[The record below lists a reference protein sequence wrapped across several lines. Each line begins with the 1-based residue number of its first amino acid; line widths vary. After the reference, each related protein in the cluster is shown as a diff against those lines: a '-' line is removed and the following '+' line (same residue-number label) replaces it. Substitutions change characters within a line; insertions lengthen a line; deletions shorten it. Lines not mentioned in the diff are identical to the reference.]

1 MHFVSQVESLR
12 TSLALN
18 ALTLVGEIGIYLGRS
33 IDHYIY
39 ERLAEC
45 LVRCSTT
52 TKKVIASASLKATTT
67 FLRHATYYHKVM
79 NMLAISMN
87 EKNNQAR
94 DFTIT
99 YVKTILQSHA
109 HRDHTRAIM
118 DRSGNTDIIV
128 KILTKGIN
136 DATPSV
142 RENCREAFWIFW
154 EYWRERGE
162 KYGLLLELEK

>member
-1 MHFVSQVESLR
+1 M
-12 TSLALN
+12 N
-18 ALTLVGEIGIYLGRS
+18 ALTLVGEIGIYLGRY

-39 ERLAEC
+39 ERLADC

-67 FLRHATYYHKVM
+67 FLRHANYYHKVM
-79 NMLAISMN
+79 NMLALSMN

-109 HRDHTRAIM
+109 HRDQTRAMM
-118 DRSGNTDIIV
+118 DRSGNTEIIV

-136 DATPSV
+136 DATPAV

-162 KYGLLLELEK
+162 KYGFTLGVGE